1 MIEMMIKEID
11 GNKLIVTDLLNKVN
25 LIDVKIK

>member
-1 MIEMMIKEID
+1 MIEMMIKEKD